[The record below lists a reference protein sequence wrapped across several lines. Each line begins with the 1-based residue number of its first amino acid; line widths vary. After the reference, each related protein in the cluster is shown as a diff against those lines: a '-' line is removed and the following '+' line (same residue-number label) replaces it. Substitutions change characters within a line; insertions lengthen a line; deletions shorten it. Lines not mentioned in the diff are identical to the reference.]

1 MTKTF
6 QLTPPHGGRHSYAT
20 PFFSSSSF
28 NSRPRMGGDKKEEAQ
43 VMTRNRFNSRPR
55 MGGDELYRDHG
66 SEDKVSTHAP
76 AWGATS
82 FGAHVSGSIDGFN
95 SRPRMGG
102 DGVVVGLS
110 IKLWFQLTPPHGGRL
125 HRRVTTP

>member
-1 MTKTF
+1 
-6 QLTPPHGGRHSYAT
+6 
-20 PFFSSSSF
+20 
-28 NSRPRMGGDKKEEAQ
+28 
-43 VMTRNRFNSRPR
+43 MTRNRFNSRPR

-110 IKLWFQLTPPHGGRL
+110 IKLWFQLTPPHGGRPEQVERIFL
-125 HRRVTTP
+125 DEVSTHAPAWGATVSFSNAVIAIV